1 MTETTTT
8 TAVQETLPELET
20 GRLLLRPWTLED
32 APVMQRLAGDKC
44 VARYTSLPHPYND
57 GEAEKF
63 INAHAQQFAEGKS
76 LVMAITLRQTG
87 QILGCIGLHGDF
99 STGIAE
105 LGYWIGAQ
113 HWGRGY
119 CTEAARAI
127 VDYAFRALGLCRI
140 HARHFAQNQASG
152 KVMKKVGLAP
162 EGLRR
167 QHLFRWGEYD
177 DEVLYGMLKAEFEAL
192 AKQ

>member
-1 MTETTTT
+1 MTA
-8 TAVQETLPELET
+8 TATITSDQETLPTLET

-32 APVMQRLAGDKC
+32 APVMQKLAGEKL
-44 VARYTSLPHPYND
+44 VARYTSLPHPYAD

-63 INAHAQQFAEGKS
+63 IGSHTAQFAEGKA
-76 LVMAITLRQTG
+76 LVLAITLRQTG
-87 QILGCIGLHGDF
+87 EIIGCIGLHGDF

-105 LGYWIGAQ
+105 LGYWIGAGF
-113 HWGRGY
+113 WGQGY
-119 CTEAARAI
+119 CTEAARAT

-152 KVMKKVGLAP
+152 KVMKKVGMAP

-177 DEVLYGMLKAEFEAL
+177 DEVLYGMLKAEFDLL